1 MCWQSGAALVDGE
14 EYTFVAGERLRGD
27 SPLVQATAQF
37 WVIDGNEVP
46 THWDTVVER
55 NEADRPP
62 VVDHDAV
69 VVHQPVPLEREDV
82 RVLNRAI
89 TVLVGAGGDKELVHV
104 RARDRVR
111 LPLRAVF
118 GGAGCV
124 RRRRHPVHQGQAMR
138 FAAADVQARLE
149 RLVIQRGER
158 PKNSPGWGMV
168 SSSRPA
174 SSSHGTAARSAA

>member
-1 MCWQSGAALVDGE
+1 MPRAAKKKNDIDPAGTYVCWQSGAALVDGE

-62 VVDHDAV
+62 VADHDAV

-82 RVLNRAI
+82 RALNRAI
-89 TVLVGAGGDKELVHV
+89 TVLVGAGGT
-104 RARDRVR
+104 RSWSRMS
-111 LPLRAVF
+111 
-118 GGAGCV
+118 AGPCSTPAPSCV
-124 RRRRHPVHQGQAMR
+124 RWCRMRSRRTTP
-138 FAAADVQARLE
+138 
-149 RLVIQRGER
+149 IQFTRRGA
-158 PKNSPGWGMV
+158 K
-168 SSSRPA
+168 
-174 SSSHGTAARSAA
+174 

>member
-1 MCWQSGAALVDGE
+1 MPRGAKKKNDIDPAGTYVCWQSGAALVDGE

-27 SPLVQATAQF
+27 SPLVQATAQS

-89 TVLVGAGGDKELVHV
+89 TVLVGAGGNKELVTYE
-104 RARDRVR
+104 RGT
-111 LPLRAVF
+111 VF
-118 GGAGCV
+118 NSRSELCSVVPDA
-124 RRRRHPVHQGQAMR
+124 
-138 FAAADVQARLE
+138 FEADDTQFTKGKR
-149 RLVIQRGER
+149 
-158 PKNSPGWGMV
+158 
-168 SSSRPA
+168 
-174 SSSHGTAARSAA
+174 